1 MVAWEEPIPAAGT
14 EIVTRRLGLTSS
26 QLGSDLTISSSSG
39 TASSL
44 KPAVAV
50 NPSRDEAL
58 ISFIR
63 NDVAGEGPEVFV
75 QRISANGAEVPNATD
90 QRISTMGPAG
100 NLAFGVSTGRNTT
113 ASYHAGLDRYLVTWV
128 ADNDFP
134 GLVDNEFERYG
145 QALDGAGAEVGGDD
159 FRLTVTG
166 PDGNNDV
173 APETAATIPVPSK
186 RAWLTVWDADD
197 NRSPLAD
204 GEYEIYGRFVG
215 DDGDLDGFVVP
226 DDCNDADAAIHPGA
240 VDVLDNGVDEDCT
253 GTFAENLDRDG
264 DGSTRPAD
272 CNDGNA
278 SVRPGAADVA
288 DNGVDEDCN
297 GADAVNFDRDGDGAA
312 RPGDCNDANAAI
324 RPGAKD
330 IPLNGVDEDCAG
342 GDASFPNLTSG
353 ILPTWDIK
361 GSRVR
366 LVNLQI
372 TQQFPKGLKAKITC
386 KGARCPFKSK
396 TLKVGKVR
404 RNAASAISSL
414 SKKQR
419 VFRAGQTL
427 EVWVSAPNFNSRIS
441 RLVLKKNKI
450 PVSQPFCALPGT
462 SKVQKRCG

>member
-1 MVAWEEPIPAAGT
+1 M
-14 EIVTRRLGLTSS
+14 
-26 QLGSDLTISSSSG
+26 
-39 TASSL
+39 
-44 KPAVAV
+44 
-50 NPSRDEAL
+50 
-58 ISFIR
+58 
-63 NDVAGEGPEVFV
+63 
-75 QRISANGAEVPNATD
+75 
-90 QRISTMGPAG
+90 
-100 NLAFGVSTGRNTT
+100 
-113 ASYHAGLDRYLVTWV
+113 
-128 ADNDFP
+128 P
-134 GLVDNEFERYG
+134 G
-145 QALDGAGAEVGGDD
+145 
-159 FRLTVTG
+159 
-166 PDGNNDV
+166 
-173 APETAATIPVPSK
+173 K

-204 GEYEIYGRFVG
+204 GEYEIYGRFAG

-297 GADAVNFDRDGDGAA
+297 GADAVNLDRDGDGAA
-312 RPGDCNDANAAI
+312 RPGDCNDANPAI

-330 IPLNGVDEDCAG
+330 IPRNEVDEDCAG

-386 KGARCPFKSK
+386 KG
-396 TLKVGKVR
+396 
-404 RNAASAISSL
+404 
-414 SKKQR
+414 
-419 VFRAGQTL
+419 
-427 EVWVSAPNFNSRIS
+427 
-441 RLVLKKNKI
+441 
-450 PVSQPFCALPGT
+450 
-462 SKVQKRCG
+462 